1 MGSVIIEG
9 RSRMNWKRVAL
20 CVATS
25 ILFAVPSWAGSFG
38 LYGAYWDSDN
48 AGNSWGAGAR
58 IGFDFVKY
66 LELEFHGTYY
76 PDFGADVLGTNVDVT
91 AIPTDGGLRV
101 NFLPDKKFNPYIGAG
116 ASYYFLDASDGSL
129 DNTTGWYGEAGL
141 EFGGKNT
148 RFFLEAMWREM
159 DATLSLNSFDTDA
172 NFNGVSGQMGVNW
185 TWGK

>member
-1 MGSVIIEG
+1 
-9 RSRMNWKRVAL
+9 MNWKRVAL

-38 LYGAYWDSDN
+38 LYGAYWDSDD
-48 AGNSWGAGAR
+48 AGSSWGGGAR

-76 PDFGADVLGTNVDVT
+76 PDFGTDVLGTSFDVT
-91 AIPTDGGLRV
+91 AIPTDGGLRI
-101 NFLPDKKFNPYIGAG
+101 NFLPTKPVNPYIGAG
-116 ASYYFLDASDGSL
+116 ATYYFLDSSEGSL

-148 RFFLEAMWREM
+148 RFFMEAMWRAM
-159 DATLSLNSFDTDA
+159 DTTLSFNSFDTDA
-172 NFNGVSGQMGVNW
+172 NFDGVSGQVGVNW